1 MDGITATTATPATI
15 KPAPNFNVNEA
26 FDRSVALQNQYSKMA
41 QDANKV
47 GVWQG
52 LKEMVPIYGKKVQ
65 NERQEKVEMLKS
77 VNQLIAQIR
86 ESMARAFENMNKV

>member
-1 MDGITATTATPATI
+1 MDGITPTTATPNTL

-26 FDRSVALQNQYSKMA
+26 FDRSVALQNQYSKMEK
-41 QDANKV
+41 DANKV
-47 GVWQG
+47 GLWQG

-65 NERQEKVEMLKS
+65 GERQDKVEMLKS

-86 ESMARAFENMNKV
+86 ESMARAYENMAKS

>member
-1 MDGITATTATPATI
+1 MDGITPTTATPNTL

-26 FDRSVALQNQYSKMA
+26 FDRSVALQNQYSKMEK
-41 QDANKV
+41 DANKV
-47 GVWQG
+47 GLWQG

-65 NERQEKVEMLKS
+65 GERQDKVEMLKA

-86 ESMARAFENMNKV
+86 ESMARAYENMAKT

>member
-1 MDGITATTATPATI
+1 MDGITPTTATPNTL

-26 FDRSVALQNQYSKMA
+26 FDRSVALQNQYSKMEK
-41 QDANKV
+41 DANKV
-47 GVWQG
+47 GLWQG

-65 NERQEKVEMLKS
+65 GERQDKVEMLKS

-86 ESMARAFENMNKV
+86 ESMARAYENMAKT

>member
-1 MDGITATTATPATI
+1 MDGITPTTATPATL
-15 KPAPNFNVNEA
+15 KPKPDFNVNEA
-26 FDRSVALQNQYSKMA
+26 FDRSVALQNQYSKMEK
-41 QDANKV
+41 DANNV
-47 GVWQG
+47 GLWQG

-86 ESMARAFENMNKV
+86 ESMARAYENMAKT

>member
-1 MDGITATTATPATI
+1 MDGITPTTSTPATL

-26 FDRSVALQNQYSKMA
+26 FDRSVALQNQYAKMEK
-41 QDANKV
+41 DANKV
-47 GVWQG
+47 GLWQG

-65 NERQEKVEMLKS
+65 NERMDKVEMLKS

-86 ESMARAFENMNKV
+86 ESMARAYENMAKT